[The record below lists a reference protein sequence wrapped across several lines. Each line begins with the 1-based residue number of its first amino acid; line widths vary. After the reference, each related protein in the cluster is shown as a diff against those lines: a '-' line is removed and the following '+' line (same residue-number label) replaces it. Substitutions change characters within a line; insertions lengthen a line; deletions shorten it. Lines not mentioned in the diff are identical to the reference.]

1 MKKFI
6 YYLILVSVFLLIWL
20 LVSSLMALFFKS
32 APGGIVMF
40 FMVATVWGVLKYV
53 RPVIRNLMHIEELE
67 NHVENIEEVH
77 FDENAKIEVGD
88 IIIDLKS
95 CKEFRVK
102 DVVGDN
108 EFECMERYGGVFYT
122 FKRDEIKLVSKQ

>member
-1 MKKFI
+1 MLYNI
-6 YYLILVSVFLLIWL
+6 VI
-20 LVSSLMALFFKS
+20 KS
-32 APGGIVMF
+32 F
-40 FMVATVWGVLKYV
+40 E
-53 RPVIRNLMHIEELE
+53 IEEY
-67 NHVENIEEVH
+67 
-77 FDENAKIEVGD
+77 